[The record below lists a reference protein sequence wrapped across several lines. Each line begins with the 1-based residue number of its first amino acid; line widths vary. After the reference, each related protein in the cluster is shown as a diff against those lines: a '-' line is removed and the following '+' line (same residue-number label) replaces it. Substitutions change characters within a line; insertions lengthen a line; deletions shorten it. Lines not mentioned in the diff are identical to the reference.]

1 MASSHPVVLS
11 LLTVTFLLFS
21 AAHSVQSALQPPTFT
36 SANPGG
42 KHTCALAEDG
52 SAFSWGSN
60 QNGQLGIGTSG
71 GSRPTPQ
78 AVVGGL
84 KFARLSA
91 GGNHTCGMTEQG
103 DVFCWGLNMLGQL
116 GNKTQTSS
124 PQPVKV
130 ATNLKFTAIS
140 AGFTHT
146 CGVAQGGDVHCWGD
160 GRMGQLGIGSSGGLI
175 ASPSVSP
182 VQGHKFVE
190 VHAGGEFTCGR
201 TQELAVLCWGSNG
214 SAQLGRPVS
223 DTCKQGDRE
232 VPCSRTPVV
241 VERTE
246 FRLLSVG
253 LSQACAT
260 RAQGDTICWGSFKVA
275 PGTLPKVVPGGKT
288 FAMIAVG
295 SAFACGLE
303 NGDIHCWGSNF
314 SGQLGNGTK
323 QNSIEPTPIS
333 GTLKFG
339 SVHAGDNHACGLTT
353 SRHMSCWGRNLDG
366 QLGNGTST
374 DSPLPVAVQ

>member
-1 MASSHPVVLS
+1 MASSHAVVLS

-21 AAHSVQSALQPPTFT
+21 AAHPVHSALQPPTFT

-52 SAFSWGSN
+52 SAFCWGSN

-146 CGVAQGGDVHCWGD
+146 CGVAQGGDGHCWGD
-160 GRMGQLGIGSSGGLI
+160 GRMGQLGIGTSGGSI
-175 ASPSVSP
+175 TSPSVSP

-190 VHAGGEFTCGR
+190 LHAGGEFTCGR

-223 DTCKQGDRE
+223 DTCKQGNRE
-232 VPCSRTPVV
+232 VSCSRTPVV

-253 LSQACAT
+253 LGQACAT
-260 RAQGDTICWGSFKVA
+260 RAQGDTICGVA
-275 PGTLPKVVPGGKT
+275 SKCRRVRCRRLYP
-288 FAMIAVG
+288 VG
-295 SAFACGLE
+295 R
-303 NGDIHCWGSNF
+303 
-314 SGQLGNGTK
+314 
-323 QNSIEPTPIS
+323 P
-333 GTLKFG
+333 
-339 SVHAGDNHACGLTT
+339 
-353 SRHMSCWGRNLDG
+353 SR
-366 QLGNGTST
+366 
-374 DSPLPVAVQ
+374 